1 MNFLF
6 LISAPDANENG
17 EDTLERLRNITKMFA
32 TKSNDEESEQPLKKI
47 ERIAP
52 SDKIRNTFQKW
63 VESNDLID
71 RSLVYLWFEGKN
83 EKEWESVKQKERNE
97 TERERERKW
106 KKKKQKYE
114 WN

>member
-32 TKSNDEESEQPLKKI
+32 TKGNDEENEQPLKKI

-52 SDKIRNTFQKW
+52 SDKMRNTFQK
-63 VESNDLID
+63 
-71 RSLVYLWFEGKN
+71 
-83 EKEWESVKQKERNE
+83 
-97 TERERERKW
+97 
-106 KKKKQKYE
+106 
-114 WN
+114 